1 MWIQYTCVQYI
12 ENRTTPACGVSRTS
26 QLWIIGLN
34 VFFLRKLTQ
43 QGLGLRKKFGFI
55 GCLLMESWLCIDWS
69 RNFFYQR
76 KIWCKEFYTV
86 IMETLLNGNS
96 LLQCL
101 MWFQTNK
108 VQKSF
113 DAIYIFRIT
122 TVVAKHGTPSFM

>member
-12 ENRTTPACGVSRTS
+12 ENRTMPVCGVSRTS